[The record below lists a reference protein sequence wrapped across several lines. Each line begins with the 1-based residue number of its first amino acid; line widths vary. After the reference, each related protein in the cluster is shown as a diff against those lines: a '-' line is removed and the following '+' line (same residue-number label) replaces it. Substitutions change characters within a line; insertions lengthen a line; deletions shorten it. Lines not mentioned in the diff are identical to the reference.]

1 MRLCW
6 HAMKMGVRRVGAPA
20 AQETELLADFS
31 LAGDHA
37 GSAARDHVTRSCGG
51 AMLARPLIPAIRS
64 PASPW
69 ISPNTLMVWLTGS
82 TRPSDAGDR
91 GLVGLVG
98 LLDVDRKDVA
108 RFQPGEP
115 ARRRDQFDLD
125 TAVVEDLQ
133 QGLARRGILEF
144 LHLLLGRDAVVRR
157 LAARTPG
164 PARGA
169 NASRKELPRVSDAP
183 ERLVTISIG
192 ISCMLQQQVRE
203 KHGRERG

>member
-1 MRLCW
+1 
-6 HAMKMGVRRVGAPA
+6 
-20 AQETELLADFS
+20 
-31 LAGDHA
+31 
-37 GSAARDHVTRSCGG
+37 
-51 AMLARPLIPAIRS
+51 MLARPLIPAIRS

-98 LLDVDRKDVA
+98 PRRGSQDVA

-203 KHGRERG
+203 KPGRERG